1 MSTAD
6 RALTLTIFQL
16 AHRNLKVIDN
26 GPGIEEPYLTDLNDY
41 IQGKNE
47 KFKTIGLRNVN
58 RRIQLFYGSQ
68 YDVHIESSPPFGTS
82 VIVVIP
88 ARAYAASLAA
98 GGLAPFAER
107 KM

>member
-1 MSTAD
+1 MKNEKI
-6 RALTLTIFQL
+6 IF
-16 AHRNLKVIDN
+16 KVIDN

-68 YDVHIESSPPFGTS
+68 YNVHIESSPPFGTS

-88 ARAYAASLAA
+88 ARSYASPLAA
-98 GGLAPFAER
+98 GGLTAFAER